1 MNLRKVQPQLF
12 RSIAPLRQYLANVRR
27 QGKRIGFVP
36 TMGAL
41 HEGHLSLVRASKA
54 ETDCTVVSI
63 YVNPTQFGPTEDFA
77 RYPRNLERDL
87 ELLAAEQVEA
97 VFAPDDLE
105 MYPPGYNTWVE
116 VKGISEPLEGQC
128 RPGHFRG
135 VATVVLKLFN
145 IVQPDVAYFGAKDYQ
160 QSLVVRQLIRDL
172 HLPIE
177 LKVLPTV
184 REPDG
189 LAMSSRNSY
198 LNPDARQRAC
208 VLWKSL
214 RLAQE
219 MVDRGEKNPATI
231 MEAMQQL
238 ILTVPGTA
246 IDYVALVDPETLA
259 PVTELSGPTLA
270 AVAVRLEGTRL
281 IDNLLLTPRVT
292 S

>member
-1 MNLRKVQPQLF
+1 MKGEVSRPKLF
-12 RSIAPLRQYLANVRR
+12 RTVADLREFLLPWRR
-27 QGKRIGFVP
+27 AGKRIGFVP

-77 RYPRNLERDL
+77 RYPRNLERDM
-87 ELLAAEQVEA
+87 ELLSREGVEA
-97 VFAPDDLE
+97 VFAPDDAE

-116 VKGISEPLEGQC
+116 VKGVSEPLEGKC

-145 IVQPDVAYFGAKDYQ
+145 IVQPDVTYFGAKDYQ

-172 HLPIE
+172 NLPIE

-198 LNPDARQRAC
+198 LSPDARSRAT

-214 RLAQE
+214 QKAQDLLAQ
-219 MVDRGEKNPATI
+219 GERDPQVI
-231 MEAMQQL
+231 QEAMRQI
-238 ILTVPGTA
+238 ILSVPGTS
-246 IDYVALVDPETLA
+246 IDYVALVDPETLS
-259 PVTELSGPTLA
+259 PVSTITGPTLA

-281 IDNLLLTPRVT
+281 IDNLLLQP
-292 S
+292 